1 MGAVGSTRTSPASG
15 RRRPRMRRRTVDFPA
30 PLEPSRT
37 WVAPGSTA
45 RETSSRATR
54 PPKRLVTWR
63 RAIIARAAG
72 PRRDDTGVVVRG
84 EAGYAAGVIAARARR
99 EIGR

>member
-15 RRRPRMRRRTVDFPA
+15 LRRPRMRRRTVDFPA

-37 WVAPGSTA
+37 WVAPGSTV
-45 RETSSRATR
+45 REKSSRATR

-63 RAIIARAAG
+63 RAIIAREAG
-72 PRRDDTGVVVRG
+72 TRRDDTGIVARG
-84 EAGYAAGVIAARARR
+84 EERYAPGVRPRPQHD
-99 EIGR
+99 